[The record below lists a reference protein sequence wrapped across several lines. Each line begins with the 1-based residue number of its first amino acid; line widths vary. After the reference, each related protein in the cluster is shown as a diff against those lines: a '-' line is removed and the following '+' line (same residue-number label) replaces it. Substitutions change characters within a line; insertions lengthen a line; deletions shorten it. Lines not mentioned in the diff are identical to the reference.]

1 MSALLSPPAN
11 NATLHRRVTSDA
23 NSVRARLS
31 WVRTALASR
40 SRSGS
45 PGVAFKEV
53 SEHASELT
61 PGLERLAAASFQS
74 LLAPWQMPSMLDR
87 GDAKEALEIVVEK
100 ITTRA
105 EKRKHEAAI
114 KRSAELDRG
123 RCSGRASQTR
133 LAAPPGLPSGRGS
146 RPDRSRRGLR
156 SIIVVVGCNLVTY
169 QFARSNT
176 VPVTGFPHKVLDFS
190 GAHHV
195 VRNRYRE

>member
-1 MSALLSPPAN
+1 MSALISPPVN
-11 NATLHRRVTSDA
+11 RATLHRRVTSDA
-23 NSVRARLS
+23 NSVRSRLS

-40 SRSGS
+40 SPSGS

-114 KRSAELDRG
+114 KRSAELEAAALEEQAKCAHG
-123 RCSGRASQTR
+123 AARAAKR
-133 LAAPPGLPSGRGS
+133 ARIAS
-146 RPDRSRRGLR
+146 RPVKEGFALDNCGRRM
-156 SIIVVVGCNLVTY
+156 
-169 QFARSNT
+169 
-176 VPVTGFPHKVLDFS
+176 
-190 GAHHV
+190 
-195 VRNRYRE
+195 

>member
-1 MSALLSPPAN
+1 MSALLSPPVN
-11 NATLHRRVTSDA
+11 NATLHRRVSSDA
-23 NSVRARLS
+23 NSVRAPLWS

-40 SRSGS
+40 SPSGS

-87 GDAKEALEIVVEK
+87 DDAKEALEIVVEK

-114 KRSAELDRG
+114 KRSAELEAAALEEQAKCAHG
-123 RCSGRASQTR
+123 AARAAKR
-133 LAAPPGLPSGRGS
+133 ARIAS
-146 RPDRSRRGLR
+146 RPVKEGFALDNCGRRM
-156 SIIVVVGCNLVTY
+156 
-169 QFARSNT
+169 
-176 VPVTGFPHKVLDFS
+176 
-190 GAHHV
+190 
-195 VRNRYRE
+195 

>member
-31 WVRTALASR
+31 WVWVRTALASR
-40 SRSGS
+40 SPSGS

-87 GDAKEALEIVVEK
+87 DDAKEALEIVVEK

-114 KRSAELDRG
+114 KRSAELEAAALEEQAKCAHGAARAAKPGADRVPTG
-123 RCSGRASQTR
+123 QGGVC
-133 LAAPPGLPSGRGS
+133 
-146 RPDRSRRGLR
+146 
-156 SIIVVVGCNLVTY
+156 
-169 QFARSNT
+169 AR
-176 VPVTGFPHKVLDFS
+176 
-190 GAHHV
+190 
-195 VRNRYRE
+195 

>member
-40 SRSGS
+40 SPSGS

-87 GDAKEALEIVVEK
+87 GDAKEVLKDVVEK
-100 ITTRA
+100 IMTRA
-105 EKRKHEAAI
+105 EKRKHKAAI
-114 KRSAELDRG
+114 KRSAEGSAAMEEQAKPAWQPRQGCQAGADR
-123 RCSGRASQTR
+123 
-133 LAAPPGLPSGRGS
+133 
-146 RPDRSRRGLR
+146 
-156 SIIVVVGCNLVTY
+156 
-169 QFARSNT
+169 
-176 VPVTGFPHKVLDFS
+176 VPTGQGGV
-190 GAHHV
+190 
-195 VRNRYRE
+195 